1 VEVRADGVIRI
12 ALCGPFSLSRN
23 GRPIKLRLA
32 GKTVDL
38 LRFLLINA
46 ARPSRREYLAD
57 LFWGSADHARHRS
70 ALSSA
75 LWRIRQA
82 LDRVVE
88 LSLLAEGDA
97 IRLVLGANVQ
107 VDAVELARA
116 VDAAAEGTS
125 DEFHVSAR
133 LVVALE
139 ACDRPFLDGASDDW
153 ALVEQE
159 RFFELR
165 MRGLALMM
173 RRCGETRR
181 YGDALE
187 FGRRLLAEDPF
198 RESVHCEMMWLYVL
212 SGQRA
217 RAIRQYRECE
227 TRLRNELGIAPMAEL
242 QALRDLIL
250 QDFGCDGATHPPA
263 PGNASDAALDRAR
276 LDVVFGAIERARQD
290 VYTTLRNQLS

>member
-1 VEVRADGVIRI
+1 MPADRVVRV
-12 ALCGPFSLSRN
+12 ALCGPFALSRN

-32 GKTVDL
+32 GKTLDL

-46 ARPSRREYLAD
+46 ARPTRREYLAD
-57 LFWGSADHARHRS
+57 LLWGATDPARHRS

-75 LWRIRQA
+75 IWRIRQA
-82 LDRVVE
+82 LDPVAD
-88 LSLLAEGDA
+88 LAILAEGDA
-97 IRLVLGANVQ
+97 VRLALGANVE
-107 VDAVELARA
+107 VDAVALARA
-116 VDAAAEGTS
+116 VDDATHSAS
-125 DEFHVSAR
+125 DEQHVSTR
-133 LVVALE
+133 LIAALD
-139 ACDRPFLDGASDDW
+139 ACEGPFLDGATDDW

-159 RFFELR
+159 RFFEVR

-173 RRCGETRR
+173 RRYGEIRR
-181 YGDALE
+181 YGDALD

-217 RAIRQYRECE
+217 RALRQYHECE

-242 QALRDLIL
+242 RAVRDLICS
-250 QDFGCDGATHPPA
+250 DFGRTAGTRA
-263 PGNASDAALDRAR
+263 PGPGDGFDAARERER

-290 VYTTLRNQLS
+290 VYTALRNQLS

>member
-1 VEVRADGVIRI
+1 MPADRVIRI
-12 ALCGPFSLSRN
+12 ALCGPFTLSSN
-23 GRPIKLRLA
+23 GRVVQLRLA
-32 GKTVDL
+32 GKTLDL

-57 LFWGSADHARHRS
+57 LFWGTSNHARHRS

-75 LWRIRQA
+75 IWRIRQA
-82 LDRVVE
+82 LDPVADLAVV
-88 LSLLAEGDA
+88 AEGDA
-97 IRLVLGANVQ
+97 VRLALGANVR
-107 VDAVELARA
+107 VDAVELAKA
-116 VDAAAEGTS
+116 VDDAAQATS
-125 DEFHVSAR
+125 DEQDVSAR
-133 LVVALE
+133 LVAALDI
-139 ACDRPFLDGASDDW
+139 CDRPFLDGASDDW

-181 YGDALE
+181 YGDALN

-217 RAIRQYRECE
+217 RAIRQYQECE

-242 QALRDLIL
+242 QALRDLIRS
-250 QDFGCDGATHPPA
+250 DFGRAVATRASA
-263 PGNASDAALDRAR
+263 PGEAADAR
-276 LDVVFGAIERARQD
+276 LEREPLGVVFGAIERARLD
-290 VYTTLRNQLS
+290 IYTTLRNQLS